1 MKTPPRRIVKKTDAV
16 DPPSPFS
23 NDWSPPTVHTS
34 SHAVDDSPPRH
45 MARFSA
51 GPGPETAE
59 TEPLGGFGSPE
70 RFFGSSPGSAGSAS
84 GSTGSHQPDEP
95 PSPILFP
102 IRVSAL
108 REETSDTRTKIEEG
122 NEGIDASAEID
133 AVVDGLLDWADEDD
147 DDCHPRSPVTFP

>member
-1 MKTPPRRIVKKTDAV
+1 MKRLKL
-16 DPPSPFS
+16 
-23 NDWSPPTVHTS
+23 
-34 SHAVDDSPPRH
+34 
-45 MARFSA
+45 
-51 GPGPETAE
+51 
-59 TEPLGGFGSPE
+59 EPLGGFGSPE

-102 IRVSAL
+102 IQVSAL

-133 AVVDGLLDWADEDD
+133 AVVDGLLDWADEDEPTNF
-147 DDCHPRSPVTFP
+147 HPRSPVTFP